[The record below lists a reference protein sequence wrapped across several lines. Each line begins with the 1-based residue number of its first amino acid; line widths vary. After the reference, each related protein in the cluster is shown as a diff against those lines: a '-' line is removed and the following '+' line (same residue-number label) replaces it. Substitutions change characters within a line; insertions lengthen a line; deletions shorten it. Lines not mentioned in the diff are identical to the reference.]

1 MNSNSFIP
9 YFFDLR
15 IAGNSVR
22 DILIVISILLVL
34 AALRRFFSVVLSR
47 FLFTL
52 IRKKAQ
58 SSAIQTFVT
67 LLAKPLEWILVLM
80 VAYLAVTQL
89 KVPESWNLSPVSE
102 PGLLLFIKKSYEVGL
117 ICSFAFLVVRLID
130 FFALEI
136 LNRTEASDKGLLDR
150 QILPFVKELLK
161 IFVLIIAFFFGLG
174 FVFELNVANLVAG
187 LGLGGLAVALAGK
200 ETLENL
206 FASFTIFLDKPF
218 VVGDQITVNGITGTV
233 EKVGFR
239 STRIRTLQRS
249 FVTLPNKSLVDNAL
263 DNLTLRT
270 HQRADFLLTLVHGTS
285 MEKLET
291 AMQEMRSMLQS
302 HPRNLEEILVR
313 FKEFGENGLVIRVL
327 FFLKSSDFDDF
338 MEVREQI
345 NFLIFEILQKQDCH
359 LAYPTRTLHLKQNDP
374 A

>member
-218 VVGDQITVNGITGTV
+218 VVGDQITVNGITGTA

-285 MEKLET
+285 IVKLEE
-291 AMQEMRSMLQS
+291 AMQELRNVLQS

-359 LAYPTRTLHLKQNDP
+359 LAYPTRTLNLKQNDP